1 VTGPAR
7 PRTRAADVT
16 LRAMRWWDVEPALQ
30 IERDLFPD
38 PWTEGTFW
46 SELAGVPETRYYVV
60 AETGGRVVG
69 YAGLFAAGHQ
79 ADVQTLAVSGDC
91 QRQGVGADL
100 LDALLAEAT
109 RRDAQEVL
117 LEVRADNDAAAR
129 LYERYGFDRIG
140 VRRGYYQPGRV
151 DAVVMRRR
159 PRTGTE

>member
-1 VTGPAR
+1 
-7 PRTRAADVT
+7 
-16 LRAMRWWDVEPALQ
+16 MRWWDVEPALQ

-69 YAGLFAAGHQ
+69 YGGLFAAGHQ

-91 QRQGVGADL
+91 QRQ
-100 LDALLAEAT
+100 
-109 RRDAQEVL
+109 
-117 LEVRADNDAAAR
+117 VRADNDAAAR

-159 PRTGTE
+159 PPRTGTE